1 MTFSIVAR
9 SSDGESWGVAVASK
23 FLAVGSVAPAAVA
36 GLGAIA
42 VQAEPNVA
50 WKGLA
55 LSMLD
60 DGATAQVALDRLLED
75 DDSPGDRQAG
85 LVDQEGGGAAHTG
98 AGCFPW
104 AGHRVGPGVTVQ
116 GNVLTGPE
124 VLAAMLESWEA
135 TQDEPELARRLL
147 AALQAGDRA
156 GGDRR
161 GRQSAALL
169 VVREEAGYGGMDDVA
184 VDLRVD
190 EHREPVTE
198 LARLLD
204 LNRIYLT
211 ASTEEERVHLDG
223 DLRAEL
229 EELAR
234 AAGHPDLATYVGF
247 ENYEMRA
254 DLDSDP
260 AWVDE
265 LVVAVLRSTR
275 S

>member
-1 MTFSIVAR
+1 MMLSVGTAPDADADVYAR
-9 SSDGESWGVAVASK
+9 HAPELVRFATVLAGPSGADDLVAS
-23 FLAVGSVAPAAVA
+23 AVLKAFTNPGWTGVQNQRAYLYRAVLNEA
-36 GLGAIA
+36 
-42 VQAEPNVA
+42 
-50 WKGLA
+50 
-55 LSMLD
+55 
-60 DGATAQVALDRLLED
+60 R
-75 DDSPGDRQAG
+75 
-85 LVDQEGGGAAHTG
+85 QEGRANVRRLRREQLAAAPERSDTPHV
-98 AGCFPW
+98 
-104 AGHRVGPGVTVQ
+104 R
-116 GNVLTGPE
+116 PE

-229 EELAR
+229 EAPS
-234 AAGHPDLATYVGF
+234 A
-247 ENYEMRA
+247 
-254 DLDSDP
+254 
-260 AWVDE
+260 
-265 LVVAVLRSTR
+265 
-275 S
+275 